1 MTREVDTAVVIATC
15 GRPELLRRTLLSLAA
30 TRRPREVREV
40 LVAENGGAQGAREV
54 AEELRDRLPIRHFLL
69 EDGNKSH
76 ALNVALDQTSAELVY
91 FLDDDVV
98 LDPGAV
104 EVYVDA
110 AARYGPGHHFSG
122 PLEADW
128 ETEPPDWLKGYLP
141 PSARG
146 WYHGEEEKYYDLPYF
161 IGSNW
166 AAFRADML
174 AAGGFKEH
182 IGPGSPTGAIGD
194 ERDLQQRMLD
204 AGNRGVYLPGARIRH
219 HVPADACDFEWARRR
234 QRRTGLTYGVL
245 GLPPEVEGGSIPE
258 GLAGRIRLAV
268 LGAKVLVA
276 RTLGW
281 SDERRAW
288 LEMTRARTAGYLEG
302 RRIARRYPS

>member
-15 GRPELLRRTLLSLAA
+15 GRPELLRRTLSSLGAA
-30 TRRPREVREV
+30 RRPDSVRKV
-40 LVAENGGAQGAREV
+40 LVVENGGAQGAGEV
-54 AEELRDRLPIRHFLL
+54 VEGLRDRLPVRHLLL
-69 EDGNKSH
+69 EDGNKSR
-76 ALNVALDQTSAELVY
+76 ALNVALETTSAEFIY

-128 ETEPPDWLKGYLP
+128 EVEPPDWLKAYLP
-141 PSARG
+141 PSAKG
-146 WYHGEEEKYYDLPYF
+146 WYHGDEEKYYDLPYF

-174 AAGGFKEH
+174 AQGGFKEH

-204 AGNRGVYLPGARIRH
+204 AGSRGVYLPGARIWH
-219 HVPADACDFEWARRR
+219 HVPADACDFEWTRRR
-234 QRRTGLTYGVL
+234 QHRTGLTYGVL
-245 GLPPEVEGGSIPE
+245 GLPPDVPGEAIPD
-258 GLAGRIRLAV
+258 GLDGRIRLAV
-268 LGAKVLVA
+268 LGAKIMVA
-276 RTLGW
+276 RALGW

-288 LEMTRARTAGYLEG
+288 LEMTRARTAGYMEG
-302 RRIARRYPS
+302 RRIARHYPA

>member
-1 MTREVDTAVVIATC
+1 MTREVDTAVIIATC
-15 GRPELLRRTLLSLAA
+15 GRPELLHRTLVSLAA
-30 TRRPREVREV
+30 ARRPDTVREV
-40 LVAENGGAQGAREV
+40 LVVENGGAQGAREV
-54 AEELRDRLPIRHFLL
+54 VEELDDRLPIRHFLL
-69 EDGNKSH
+69 EAGNKSR
-76 ALNVALDQTSAELVY
+76 ALNMAIERTSAEFVY

-98 LDPGAV
+98 LDPGAL

-110 AARYGPGHHFSG
+110 AARYGSGHHFSG
-122 PLEADW
+122 PLEAEW
-128 ETEPPDWLKGYLP
+128 EAEPPDWLKSYLP

-146 WYHGEEEKYYDLPYF
+146 WHHGDEEKYYDLPYF

-166 AAFRADML
+166 AAFRTDML

-234 QRRTGLTYGVL
+234 QHRTGLTYGVL
-245 GLPPEVEGGSIPE
+245 DLPPDLEGGPSPAR
-258 GLAGRIRLAV
+258 LAGRLRLAI
-268 LGAKVLVA
+268 LGAKVIVA
-276 RTLGW
+276 RSLGW

-288 LEMTRARTAGYLEG
+288 LEMTHARMTGYLKG
-302 RRIARRYPS
+302 RRLARRHAY